1 MDARVTAWVLN
12 LDADFELAF
21 GEGYAPTK
29 SVQNATNRYARELA
43 RTLLEEGDVLV
54 DDAAPPNSARGLVG
68 RAFCPTP
75 RAIALL
81 ARAGAEIEAH
91 PSFDILRRVNARGFC
106 HALGATLEGAAFVSH
121 LDAAIAKLE
130 SDPLLGRAW
139 RVKRSWGVAGRGQ
152 RIVRPGE
159 DHSFLKSW
167 IAEGGVMIEPNVH
180 VIRELGMHAMLDAS
194 GAFSV
199 GALVTQ
205 TCDASGAWLA
215 TTRLRD
221 DAHERRV
228 ALREQIEIVARALH
242 EEKYFGPFGID
253 AFEYRDHEEGA
264 VRFQPRSEINAR
276 YSMGFPIGTCD
287 SDHFGAAQ
295 MVPSSKLLQ

>member
-1 MDARVTAWVLN
+1 VDARVATAWVLN

-29 SVQNATNRYARELA
+29 SVQNATKHYARALA
-43 RTLLEEGDVLV
+43 RTLLEEGDVVV
-54 DDAAPPNSARGLVG
+54 DDEAAPNSVRGFAG

-75 RAIALL
+75 RALALL
-81 ARAGAEIEAH
+81 ERAGASIEAH
-91 PSFDILRRVNARGFC
+91 PSFAILRRVNGCAFC
-106 HALGATLEGAAFVSH
+106 HALGETLEHAAFVS
-121 LDAAIAKLE
+121 D
-130 SDPLLGRAW
+130 LGGAW

-167 IAEGGVMIEPNVH
+167 IAEGGVMIEPNVD
-180 VIRELGMHAMLDAS
+180 VVRELGMHAMLDAS
-194 GAFSV
+194 GAYSR

-215 TTRLRD
+215 TTRLRED
-221 DAHERRV
+221 EARERRA
-228 ALREQIEIVARALH
+228 ALLEQIEIVARALH

-253 AFEYRDHEEGA
+253 AFEYRVQHCDGEGA
-264 VRFQPRSEINAR
+264 IRFQPRSEINAR
-276 YSMGFPIGTCD
+276 YSMGFPIGKM
-287 SDHFGAAQ
+287 HAR
-295 MVPSSKLLQ
+295 